1 VPQRLSV
8 TMAHLTSEELTVFM
22 VSEAR
27 LFFSR
32 LTFSA
37 MMTAKALWS
46 PVALGVHALIV
57 DADGNVLLAR
67 HSYMKGWS
75 LPGGGVGR
83 GEPPLMALRRELREE
98 IGTVVSADPE
108 LIGMFSRRAGWATN
122 VVLLYRLS
130 NASVAFTPNFEVRE
144 ILFADPLLPPPGTSA
159 GTRRRLAEFARKTPP
174 ALTW

>member
-1 VPQRLSV
+1 MLAGAKFLVSRLS
-8 TMAHLTSEELTVFM
+8 LG
-22 VSEAR
+22 
-27 LFFSR
+27 
-32 LTFSA
+32 A

-57 DADGNVLLAR
+57 DADGKVLLAR

-83 GEPPLMALRRELREE
+83 GEPPLTALKRELREE
-98 IGTVVSADPE
+98 IVTVVSAEPE
-108 LIGMFSRRAGWATN
+108 LVGMYSRRAGWATN

-144 ILFADPLLPPPGTSA
+144 IRFVDPLSPPPGTSA
-159 GTRRRLAEFARKTPP
+159 GTRRRLAEFASKAPP
-174 ALTW
+174 VLTW

>member
-1 VPQRLSV
+1 
-8 TMAHLTSEELTVFM
+8 M

-27 LFFSR
+27 SFFSR
-32 LTFSA
+32 LAFGA

-46 PVALGVHALIV
+46 PVVLGVHALIV
-57 DADGNVLLAR
+57 DAEGKVLLAR

-83 GEPPLMALRRELREE
+83 GEPPLTALRRELREE
-98 IGTVVSADPE
+98 IGSVTSAEPE
-108 LIGMFSRRAGWATN
+108 FVGMYSRRAGWATN

-130 NASVAFTPNFEVRE
+130 NASVVFTPNFEVRE
-144 ILFADPLLPPPGTSA
+144 ILFADPLTPPPGTSA
-159 GTRRRLAEFARKTPP
+159 GTRRRLAEFAGNAPP